1 MSPRSKIL
9 LADPDAGIRRLVRR
23 KLRDYGCVCAEAATL
38 ADTLSAIAAWRPDA
52 IVAAADLEGTRTEQ
66 GPVVLRRIRAAA
78 SECPLLCLVPQAMVE
93 SVSVLLDQG
102 ADDCLVKPFLP
113 SELGARLH
121 RLLHRQDLAARP
133 ARLAGTG
140 VSSLKLVPRGGYV
153 ETDRGRALLTARQVS
168 ILAMLISADGAPVRS
183 SDIIEDIWGG
193 ADAGSVQGLHR
204 AIALLRRRIEP
215 DPARPSLI
223 VTIRGI
229 GYRLGAPA
237 DIDADGSR

>member
-1 MSPRSKIL
+1 
-9 LADPDAGIRRLVRR
+9 
-23 KLRDYGCVCAEAATL
+23 
-38 ADTLSAIAAWRPDA
+38 
-52 IVAAADLEGTRTEQ
+52 
-66 GPVVLRRIRAAA
+66 
-78 SECPLLCLVPQAMVE
+78 
-93 SVSVLLDQG
+93 
-102 ADDCLVKPFLP
+102 
-113 SELGARLH
+113 
-121 RLLHRQDLAARP
+121 
-133 ARLAGTG
+133 
-140 VSSLKLVPRGGYV
+140 
-153 ETDRGRALLTARQVS
+153 LTARQVS